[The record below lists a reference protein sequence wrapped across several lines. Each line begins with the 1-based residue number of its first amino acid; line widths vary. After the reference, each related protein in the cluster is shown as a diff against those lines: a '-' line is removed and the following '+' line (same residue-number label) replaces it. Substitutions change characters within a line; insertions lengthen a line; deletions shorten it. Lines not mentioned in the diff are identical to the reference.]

1 MLPLIS
7 FFVDPAKLQP
17 NGANQY
23 FGDIDESP
31 SGNAMVNGMTRFRVR
46 TKLQKRN
53 NTYAEVK
60 SITNARYLKFNH
72 EGSTYIIG
80 IIEGS
85 KRASDKDNNIHDPY
99 YDLNYIVIRTNSS
112 TNSSLNS
119 IDSGGNFSQNKLPLY
134 LYFEDEL
141 IGRKVKSGSTVFT
154 SPATDQNIEISLIVA
169 HHENISW
176 KDAIKSYIETFN
188 LTVNKTPNLSS
199 KSENAAFR
207 KFEVVQNFISL
218 NAYLQDYSRMGCLA
232 KFSTSS
238 ETIYYNS
245 EQYYNEIASLYFESE
260 KNNIYIYIYDNL
272 FRSYQ
277 YISRAFIN
285 SKLQI
290 GYLPKPSSTIASSTI
305 DSKYS
310 NSNWPICTFFVDNST
325 DYIAFDSKTPLRLE
339 INNNPN
345 PINGFYLESG
355 TIISSN
361 STQVPHFNN
370 LKKNPIFTKFEIEVN
385 NSLSKIYLGNLPS
398 NSTYFLAL
406 ETLNVGNYP
415 CYCSSMRIQLL
426 TEIQPSKKT
435 LISHNLAFLS
445 NVIKLNATNGV
456 NTYYL
461 DKVNTPDFMCFKSR
475 KNIIFNHIETYK
487 DNSTTSP
494 TLKESYLFTAR
505 FETYFTLKRVNS
517 SSIISIDRI
526 ELEKLD
532 NYDVNLTNI
541 DKVNLVERNSC
552 LGITGKVIAYRSNND
567 TRIMPF
573 EFSSKLGP
581 TLSSPARIG
590 LGYYHLYHKLK
601 YKGFQPYRLSNS
613 KTIIEDA
620 SGFKET
626 TYTIGYYDNSQ
637 NANFNL
643 VEDQVFYKDTDSMEI
658 PIEFEN
664 SNSMLAVLPSNIG
677 ISMTLGEFEF
687 LTDLVKDM
695 IQNPNVEDFNDV
707 FILLNLTSL
716 NLAVKNSLIQ
726 NIDFIDIRSSSNN
739 MNFGTSNTKYII
751 NYAIRLSLSLLV
763 ANQIIV
769 NFVVTSN
776 NQIAN
781 TASSPFL
788 SEFDQSDNPLGDIN
802 NFKYNWIINNYL
814 PLPYYFI
821 SCKSSQIEIKSRIKV
836 DDNLLFIRVV
846 QNDILCNNRADYNT
860 IFSVGIVNNPYL
872 VFSKFNDGLFV
883 YLLKEIK
890 SFRRVINRAILQYK
904 TPFIHFTSEYD
915 NYSTLEPDPTDTTRK
930 RITKKKPYVAVT
942 KTRIIGIDVAQP
954 LAKINQD
961 YSREYRSTFL
971 QNRQN
976 LRNESNDNFYYILPT
991 SDDINIFRYDPV
1003 VISVVNVVFDISFS
1017 TKLISKKDDNAHYI
1031 DGNIFVT
1038 QEIVGLTHEIIPA
1051 ILASLVTPQLDEG
1064 YQAFICRYFQRDPK
1078 LCHLV
1083 EQYTDNLDEN
1093 IVDFMNNIS
1102 DDRFTM
1108 LDTNTDRISL
1118 LNTSVPAQN
1127 EDKKKYISEINARM
1141 SQISLN
1147 PAIMPYLNY
1156 FTNDK
1161 LINSSKLYSKEN
1173 LNTKKDVNRKISYY
1187 DTEHTLVS
1195 EKFMNND
1202 LFSVATEVMSLL
1214 LKPKDYSSIL
1224 EWEGR
1229 RVSNMKFNNGDIA
1242 CILSTGGLESTR
1254 GVRHLYYFT
1263 KQGDY
1268 LTNTFTDYVGLT
1280 NLALSLSLKIL
1291 LSDRNLL
1298 QYPFEL
1304 NSKHQ
1309 YIIHALDKVS
1319 FVVDQSNLFL
1329 TVTLTNSQVNI
1340 SSTPVVLRQE
1350 LSYQKM
1356 LGL

>member
-370 LKKNPIFTKFEIEVN
+370 LKKNPIFTKFDIEVN

-763 ANQIIV
+763 ANKIIV
-769 NFVVTSN
+769 NFVVQPN

-781 TASSPFL
+781 TASSPVI

-814 PLPYYFI
+814 PIPYYFI
-821 SCKSSQIEIKSRIKV
+821 SCKLSQIEIKSRIKV
-836 DDNLLFIRVV
+836 DDNLLYDKVIRK
-846 QNDILCNNRADYNT
+846 DRLCTDRIGYNT
-860 IFSVGIVNNPYL
+860 IFSIGTVNNPYL
-872 VFSKFNDGLFV
+872 VFSDFNDGLFM
-883 YLLKEIK
+883 YLLKNIR
-890 SFRRVINRAILQYK
+890 SFRGLVNKLVLQYK
-904 TPFIHFTSEYD
+904 TPFIHFTSQYSI
-915 NYSTLEPDPTDTTRK
+915 YSTTDPNDTTRQNIDK
-930 RITKKKPYVAVT
+930 VRPHVACT
-942 KTRIIGIDVAQP
+942 YNRIIGNTVAQP
-954 LAKINQD
+954 LAKNDED

-971 QNRQN
+971 QNGQRFN
-976 LRNESNDNFYYILPT
+976 PNTIGKYDLAPNHSK
-991 SDDINIFRYDPV
+991 NIYEYDPTV
-1003 VISVVNVVFDISFS
+1003 IAVTNIVFDYRFSTISVNKSNIRKY
-1017 TKLISKKDDNAHYI
+1017 T
-1031 DGNIFVT
+1031 DGNLFIANEVT
-1038 QEIVGLTHEIIPA
+1038 SLSHEIVHSLLSGLITDSKHNYFLTNYKLRDSQLHDII
-1051 ILASLVTPQLDEG
+1051 IEYTKYLDE
-1064 YQAFICRYFQRDPK
+1064 D
-1078 LCHLV
+1078 
-1083 EQYTDNLDEN
+1083 
-1093 IVDFMNNIS
+1093 IVDHIKNIS
-1102 DDRFTM
+1102 DDNYTM
-1108 LDTNTDRISL
+1108 LDVNSKQIEL
-1118 LNTSVPAQN
+1118 LNDQN
-1127 EDKKKYISEINARM
+1127 MSADKDLHKKKLRSKLEEA
-1141 SQISLN
+1141 SFDPSFDK
-1147 PAIMPYLNY
+1147 Y
-1156 FTNDK
+1156 FKYFIDSTSIKN
-1161 LINSSKLYSKEN
+1161 SKLYSN
-1173 LNTKKDVNRKISYY
+1173 NMLNFKPEVYYKTSYY
-1187 DTEHTLVS
+1187 DTEHTLIS
-1195 EKFMNND
+1195 EKFMNNI
-1202 LFSVATEVMSLL
+1202 LFQVAIDIVAQLL
-1214 LKPKDYSSIL
+1214 GPRTFNSYQNLGSDYWSHIYKSID
-1224 EWEGR
+1224 
-1229 RVSNMKFNNGDIA
+1229 VSK
-1242 CILSTGGLESTR
+1242 ILSTMGLDNTR
-1254 GVRHLYYFT
+1254 GVRLLHHYT
-1263 KQGDY
+1263 NQSND
-1268 LTNTFTDYVGLT
+1268 LTNKKNDYKGIELLILKS
-1280 NLALSLSLKIL
+1280 NLLIFSSPIKI
-1291 LSDRNLL
+1291 L
-1298 QYPFEL
+1298 QYPFKSTE
-1304 NSKHQ
+1304 
-1309 YIIHALDKVS
+1309 IP
-1319 FVVDQSNLFL
+1319 
-1329 TVTLTNSQVNI
+1329 VTE
-1340 SSTPVVLRQE
+1340 VLENVILEIDEKKSVMMVKMGPFNNEFTTKQFYRQE
-1350 LSYQKM
+1350 LSKYKY
-1356 LGL
+1356 LGS